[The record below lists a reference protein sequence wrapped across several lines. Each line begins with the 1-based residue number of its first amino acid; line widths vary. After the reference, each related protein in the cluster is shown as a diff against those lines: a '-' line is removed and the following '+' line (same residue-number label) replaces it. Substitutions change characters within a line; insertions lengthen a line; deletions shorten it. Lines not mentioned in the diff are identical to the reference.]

1 MYDRRYDDVFSS
13 VSYSHNCIVIVIK
26 REVFLRRSTRDSA
39 ETQPRA
45 ATEIVGRRRNTVYRY
60 CSRAMRDAQLK
71 RDKLFKENR
80 KNECKRLRD
89 SNCTTLMLIVVV
101 TVFLMTEIPLAVV
114 TVSDFFSY

>member
-1 MYDRRYDDVFSS
+1 MIHNNYQPNVKRFKLRWFIHSKRGTCFVINSS
-13 VSYSHNCIVIVIK
+13 RDNIV
-26 REVFLRRSTRDSA
+26 
-39 ETQPRA
+39 
-45 ATEIVGRRRNTVYRY
+45 YHYY
-60 CSRAMRDAQLK
+60 CFRAMRDAQLK

-114 TVSDFFSY
+114 TVSKST

>member
-1 MYDRRYDDVFSS
+1 MDILKLRTAKAIVTKNKFWRYNLNFKQ
-13 VSYSHNCIVIVIK
+13 YLPINIIIILNC
-26 REVFLRRSTRDSA
+26 
-39 ETQPRA
+39 
-45 ATEIVGRRRNTVYRY
+45 Y
-60 CSRAMRDAQLK
+60 RAMRDAQLK

-114 TVSDFFSY
+114 TVSNF